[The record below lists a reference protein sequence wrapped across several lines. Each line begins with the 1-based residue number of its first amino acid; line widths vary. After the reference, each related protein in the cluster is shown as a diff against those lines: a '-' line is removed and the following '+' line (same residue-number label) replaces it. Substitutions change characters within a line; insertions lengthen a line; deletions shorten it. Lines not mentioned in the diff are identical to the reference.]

1 MWTRVPLPYDGE
13 SIRKPLLECM
23 LRLLISL
30 QNWDGQYGLFPAGAP
45 QRNND
50 NSAAAADP
58 PRHPTVALT

>member
-1 MWTRVPLPYDGE
+1 VTSAPLPYDGE
-13 SIRKPLLECM
+13 SIRKPLHESI

-45 QRNND
+45 QRSND

-58 PRHPTVALT
+58 PRHPTAALT